1 MIQRIQTVYL
11 LIVGVLISQVF
22 LFPFLTFFNVE
33 KTVAFNALT
42 ISTGEYL
49 FPLAI
54 LFGLI
59 VFIALLTIFC
69 YKKRLLQIRLT
80 AVNSFLMLGSIGLTA
95 YLAWEMSKSL
105 VGYSIHYNFTCIFPL
120 IGIIFNYLALR
131 AIRKDEALVR
141 SANRIR

>member
-1 MIQRIQTVYL
+1 MIQRIQTLYL
-11 LIVGVLISQVF
+11 LIVGILISQVF
-22 LFPFLTFFNVE
+22 VFPFLTFFSKDKMVD
-33 KTVAFNALT
+33 FNALT

-54 LFGLI
+54 LFGVIIL
-59 VFIALLTIFC
+59 IALVTIFC
-69 YKKRLLQIRLT
+69 YKKRMLQARLT
-80 AVNSFLMLGSIGLTA
+80 VVNTFLLLSSMGLTA

-105 VGYSIHYNFTCIFPL
+105 SGYDIHYNFTCIFPL
-120 IGIIFNYLALR
+120 IAIVFNFLALR

>member
-1 MIQRIQTVYL
+1 MIQRIQSIYL

-22 LFPFLTFFNVE
+22 LFPFLTFFNAKKSVE
-33 KTVAFNALT
+33 FNALS
-42 ISTGEYL
+42 INTGEYL

-59 VFIALLTIFC
+59 ILIALVTIFC

-80 AVNSFLMLGSIGLTA
+80 VVNSFLLLGSIGLTA
-95 YLAWEMSKSL
+95 YLGWEMSKSL
-105 VGYSIHYNFTCIFPL
+105 ANYTIHYNFTCIFPL
-120 IGIIFNYLALR
+120 IGIVFNYLALR